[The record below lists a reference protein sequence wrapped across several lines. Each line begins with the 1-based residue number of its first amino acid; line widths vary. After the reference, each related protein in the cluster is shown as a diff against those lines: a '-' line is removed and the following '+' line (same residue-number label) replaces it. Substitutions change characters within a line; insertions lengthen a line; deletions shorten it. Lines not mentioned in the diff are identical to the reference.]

1 MAKKKSASRKTA
13 TSLKSV
19 AIVAPVA
26 TVTPVESAAAA
37 PAVGLKAAR
46 EAAKAAHKT
55 TDTVLNT
62 LEKSVKTAPA
72 PQMKT
77 TPKET
82 IMTDTKQ
89 KFEKMT
95 ADAATLGQEQVEAIV
110 QSSTLF
116 FKGAED
122 FFKTY
127 TALAQETA
135 QKNAEGLQTLM
146 GCKTLNELTET
157 QNQLAKDSFEG
168 FIAQATKL
176 SELSLKVAKE
186 SLEPINAQVTKTM
199 QRATAA

>member
-1 MAKKKSASRKTA
+1 
-13 TSLKSV
+13 
-19 AIVAPVA
+19 
-26 TVTPVESAAAA
+26 
-37 PAVGLKAAR
+37 
-46 EAAKAAHKT
+46 
-55 TDTVLNT
+55 
-62 LEKSVKTAPA
+62 
-72 PQMKT
+72 
-77 TPKET
+77 
-82 IMTDTKQ
+82 MTDTKQ

-135 QKNAEGLQTLM
+135 QKNAEGLQSLM

-168 FIAQATKL
+168 FIAHATKL

-186 SLEPINAQVTKTM
+186 SLEPINAQVTKTV